1 MLREKVE
8 KFAKRMFAG
17 AIMALCVAAAAPTV
31 QADTAMLEEA
41 EPNNN
46 PAMANLISVNT
57 WIEGTMKDM
66 YDEDWYTFTITTPG
80 VTWFE
85 IKPAVSNTNSY
96 ASWTVCL
103 QDANR
108 RNLREFVKHSYTD
121 CKLGLTPGN
130 YYIRVL
136 QYNGIGGKGTY
147 DLMVHNEQS
156 GLWEQEQYY
165 GDKTIANAN
174 IVYAD
179 NVYSGNLYCSYDVD
193 WYRFKLSGNNK
204 ASIRFTIDDT
214 VANPGIWRV
223 QLIEYNSRKT
233 IETYNIGT
241 NATLNVDS
249 CDGDL
254 IVKVTNWSGTTGQ
267 IYHLQ
272 AAAIPLNSPQVTK
285 PSTGNITTT
294 KLVKPSA
301 TRITSIKAGKRK
313 AIIVWKKVSKATGYY
328 VYRATSAKGSYKRI
342 ATVKGKTS
350 YIDKKSLKSKKRYY
364 YKVVSFRKSGTKI
377 TKAKASGVKSVK
389 VK

>member
-57 WIEGTMKDM
+57 WIEGTMKDR

-156 GLWEQEQYY
+156 GLWEQEQY
-165 GDKTIANAN
+165 G
-174 IVYAD
+174 
-179 NVYSGNLYCSYDVD
+179 NV
-193 WYRFKLSGNNK
+193 
-204 ASIRFTIDDT
+204 FT
-214 VANPGIWRV
+214 
-223 QLIEYNSRKT
+223 
-233 IETYNIGT
+233 
-241 NATLNVDS
+241 AT
-249 CDGDL
+249 
-254 IVKVTNWSGTTGQ
+254 
-267 IYHLQ
+267 
-272 AAAIPLNSPQVTK
+272 
-285 PSTGNITTT
+285 
-294 KLVKPSA
+294 
-301 TRITSIKAGKRK
+301 
-313 AIIVWKKVSKATGYY
+313 
-328 VYRATSAKGSYKRI
+328 
-342 ATVKGKTS
+342 
-350 YIDKKSLKSKKRYY
+350 
-364 YKVVSFRKSGTKI
+364 F
-377 TKAKASGVKSVK
+377 
-389 VK
+389 